1 MLFGPWGIH
10 FYLLHET
17 RRENK
22 RDLFGV
28 SCGFWQPRLS
38 QSLCTPTCCW
48 SEWGF
53 LVPFPCSW
61 AGLRSSISCRT
72 NSGSFGWELWHRK
85 GLQHKFFCLDT
96 FNSGAF
102 GGRAER
108 GACSVLWNT
117 SQMLREWK
125 PTMDAL
131 REDGRWWFMGTNSN
145 VSKLCAQPWG
155 AGNPRDVWHDPSTR
169 CKWGDFQEPGFKE
182 VSKL

>member
-85 GLQHKFFCLDT
+85 GLQHKFFFAWTPLTVEHSVEELNVGPAQCCET
-96 FNSGAF
+96 RARCWENENPPWMHSGRMGGGDLWGQTAMFPSSVHSHGEQGIHEMF
-102 GGRAER
+102 GMIPAQDVSGETSRSR
-108 GACSVLWNT
+108 VL
-117 SQMLREWK
+117 K
-125 PTMDAL
+125 
-131 REDGRWWFMGTNSN
+131 
-145 VSKLCAQPWG
+145 K
-155 AGNPRDVWHDPSTR
+155 
-169 CKWGDFQEPGFKE
+169 
-182 VSKL
+182 